1 MERVLKEF
9 TSNIEITPTGYS
21 KMEITIKT
29 FVVIKK
35 VKVLGRLRLQLLP
48 FPPRAWV
55 EPDKTKIQ
63 YEIIQLLPK
72 YEDEYSFVTRN
83 VKKMP

>member
-9 TSNIEITPTGYS
+9 TSNIEVTPTGYS
-21 KMEITIKT
+21 KMEITVKT

-35 VKVLGRLRLQLLP
+35 VKMPGRFKLKLLP

-55 EPDKTKIQ
+55 EPDETRIR

-72 YEDEYSFVTRN
+72 YEDEYSFVARN